1 MATFPGEN
9 EGSYYI
15 PSEKDDAASGRLYQ
29 TYKSVREEL
38 AGAGIITK
46 RVVVRKKNVK
56 PESVTK
62 TVVTSI
68 NVNAI
73 DVSISMEYLAMHTDN
88 KEELNQHWCNSRLER
103 FVLLNNA
110 TVNDYIEKFPILSM
124 ADGFEWLNLDF
135 EQQFPAAKNAMNKW
149 KEFSPKLM
157 SYVSKKAK
165 RNKNI
170 REVIDAYDGSEA
182 ALLLLSF
189 KILPWI
195 LRSPTRGGKTSTSR
209 PNQLEVSDNFIC
221 HFNTDNDD
229 TRKVAGFIEV
239 KLIGSNSIYHTY
251 VYLNKIQYV
260 FPDVLAGIDCAFKL
274 HYVFNLKF
282 PKTTEHIWEFLN
294 LAIYD
299 INTKGRQVANYEVLS
314 DIRRDAR
321 RFKFSIFFCSIFL
334 YIE

>member
-1 MATFPGEN
+1 MATFPGES

-15 PSEKDDAASGRLYQ
+15 PSDKDDSASGRLYSS
-29 TYKSVREEL
+29 YRFIREEL

-46 RVVVRKKNVK
+46 RALVRKKKNV
-56 PESVTK
+56 ELASVVETG
-62 TVVTSI
+62 VTATNE
-68 NVNAI
+68 NVI
-73 DVSISMEYLAMHTDN
+73 DVSISMDYLAMHTDN
-88 KEELNQHWCNSRLER
+88 KEEINQHWCNSRLER
-103 FVLLNNA
+103 FVLLNKT

-135 EQQFPAAKNAMNKW
+135 EQQFPSAKNAMCKW
-149 KEFSPKLM
+149 KEFSTKLM
-157 SYVSKKAK
+157 SYVTQKAK

-170 REVIDAYDGSEA
+170 RDVIDAYDGSEA
-182 ALLLLSF
+182 AQLLLPF
-189 KILPWI
+189 KTLPLI
-195 LRSPTRGGKTSTSR
+195 LRNPTRGSKTNTSR

-221 HFNTDNDD
+221 HFNTENDD
-229 TRKVAGFIEV
+229 TRKVGGFIEV
-239 KLIGSNSIYHTY
+239 KLIGSKSVYHTY

-299 INTKGRQVANYEVLS
+299 INTKGRQAANFEVLS
-314 DIRRDAR
+314 DIRRQ
-321 RFKFSIFFCSIFL
+321 KI
-334 YIE
+334 